1 MRQTRNQL
9 GWLMAALLF
18 GAGER
23 TRFVIRKKVPTGGG
37 SVLPSHMCP
46 ADGHIRNVFSEELIS
61 KLGTD

>member
-1 MRQTRNQL
+1 
-9 GWLMAALLF
+9 MAALLF

-23 TRFVIRKKVPTGGG
+23 TRFVIRKKVPTEGG